1 METEKHISPTEDKL
15 TEPVL
20 PKVFLLAGGL
30 GKRLRPLVN
39 NVPKPMAPIHGR
51 PFLEYQLHLL
61 SRHGF
66 RHFVLC
72 VGYMATRIIEYF
84 GDGSRRGFRVE
95 YSVEE
100 TPMGTGGALRCAAG
114 HIDPEMPFLVI
125 NGDTYFDV
133 DLRSIVAG
141 HGRKRSQK
149 NAPSTRLRRT
159 QSSRSGQRPS
169 ARLRRAQSSRSGQRP
184 STSSGQRLVGTVV
197 LTHSPDKHR
206 YGSVVL
212 DEKSGRIL
220 SFAEKAQSG
229 ERNVGATLATAQKDT
244 SRSLVSA
251 GIYVLEP
258 DVLQYIPSDRPV
270 SIERE
275 VFPRLATLNVLY
287 GLPVEGQ
294 FVDIGTPEGYLYLSR
309 HLAPL
314 PTAPDRQA
322 RT

>member
-114 HIDPEMPFLVI
+114 HIDPEMPFLVV
-125 NGDTYFDV
+125 NGDTYFDA
-133 DLRSIVAG
+133 DLRSIVAH
-141 HGRKRSQK
+141 HGRQRSQK
-149 NAPSTRLRRT
+149 GAPST
-159 QSSRSGQRPS
+159 SPGQRPS
-169 ARLRRAQSSRSGQRP
+169 TGLRRAQSSHSGQFPSIRLRRAQSSR
-184 STSSGQRLVGTVV
+184 SGQRLVGTVV
-197 LTHSPDKHR
+197 LTHSPDKSR
-206 YGSVVL
+206 YGSVAL

-220 SFAEKAQSG
+220 SFTEKAQPG
-229 ERNVGATLATAQKDT
+229 GRNVGATLAVAQKDT
-244 SRSLVSA
+244 SSSLVSA
-251 GIYVLEP
+251 GVYVLEP

-275 VFPRLATLNVLY
+275 VFPRLAALNVLY

-294 FVDIGTPEGYLYLSR
+294 FVDIGTPEAYLYLGQN
-309 HLAPL
+309 LAPL
-314 PTAPDRQA
+314 LTEKR
-322 RT
+322 

>member
-1 METEKHISPTEDKL
+1 
-15 TEPVL
+15 
-20 PKVFLLAGGL
+20 
-30 GKRLRPLVN
+30 
-39 NVPKPMAPIHGR
+39 
-51 PFLEYQLHLL
+51 
-61 SRHGF
+61 
-66 RHFVLC
+66 
-72 VGYMATRIIEYF
+72 
-84 GDGSRRGFRVE
+84 
-95 YSVEE
+95 
-100 TPMGTGGALRCAAG
+100 
-114 HIDPEMPFLVI
+114 
-125 NGDTYFDV
+125 
-133 DLRSIVAG
+133 
-141 HGRKRSQK
+141 
-149 NAPSTRLRRT
+149 
-159 QSSRSGQRPS
+159 
-169 ARLRRAQSSRSGQRP
+169 
-184 STSSGQRLVGTVV
+184 VV